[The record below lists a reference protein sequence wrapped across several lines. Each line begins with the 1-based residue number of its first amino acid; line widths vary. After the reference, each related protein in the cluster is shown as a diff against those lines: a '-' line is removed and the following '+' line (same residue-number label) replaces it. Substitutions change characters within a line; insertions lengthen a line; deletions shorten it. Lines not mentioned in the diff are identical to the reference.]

1 MFIPQLILNVGF
13 TDRSSSPDKAQEPI
27 LSSLSTFILFC
38 FIVNLSKYIKYQ
50 LVNFTKPLRQLNFLT
65 QQNFYSLLKL
75 ASIQIS
81 MCIKMH
87 QMKDGTTIASYFI
100 YQFTYILS
108 IELTI
113 WERNLFP
120 EDPSTSQFFPHCTKR
135 C

>member
-13 TDRSSSPDKAQEPI
+13 TDRFSSPDKAQESI
-27 LSSLSTFILFC
+27 FSSLSTFILFC

-50 LVNFTKPLRQLNFLT
+50 LIHFTKLLRQWNFLA
-65 QQNFYSLLKL
+65 QQNFYFLLKL
-75 ASIQIS
+75 ASTQIS

-87 QMKDGTTIASYFI
+87 QLIDGTTIGSYFI
-100 YQFTYILS
+100 HQVTYILS

-120 EDPSTSQFFPHCTKR
+120 ENPSTSQFFPHCTKR